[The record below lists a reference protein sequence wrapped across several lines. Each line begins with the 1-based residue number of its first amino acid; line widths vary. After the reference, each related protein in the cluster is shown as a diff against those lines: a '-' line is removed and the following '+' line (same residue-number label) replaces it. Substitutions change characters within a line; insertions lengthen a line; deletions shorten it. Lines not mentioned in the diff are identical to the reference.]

1 MLPFRRKIKNSR
13 TSSKDSSKSSVD
25 VRQVSIG
32 SVGSSI
38 GVRKRSAPP
47 TMSTFQRSQRTNTE
61 KPERENKTK
70 QTPQKRKSLKQLYV
84 SLRHKDWGLLRIK
97 SVGVIFALLWVGL
110 WGRAWQVQVLEGS
123 YLADQASKQHMSSVL
138 VTGKRGTITDRHGQV
153 LARSVESRSVYARP
167 HEIKDVKTTAEVLAK
182 FLNIPVPKLEA
193 QLTKKSKFVWL
204 SRKVDDDTASKIYSA
219 KLSGIGLSK
228 EYNRVYPFKQMAG
241 HVLGFVGVDDQ
252 GLEGVERAFDDEL
265 ASVPARRT
273 VQRDALGR
281 KFFLQEEGQ
290 SEPRGN
296 DIRLTID
303 SQMQFFAE
311 EAIAKAVEKF
321 DATWGG
327 VLVID
332 VENGDIVAWAQ
343 YPFFNPNAYNT
354 YKPSQ
359 YRNRL
364 ATDAIEPGSTLK
376 PFLVAAAIQEG
387 IVNRNTIF
395 DCENGRWK
403 TKTITI
409 RDTAAHKELS
419 VADIIRVS
427 SNIGVAKIGQMLGAK
442 SYYNYLQRLGFGERT
457 VVPVAEHKGI
467 MRNYRFWA
475 EADLLTTSFGQ
486 SISVTGLQM
495 AQAYLTL
502 VNGGTIKPLRLVL
515 DAPANIKPKGE
526 QVFRKD
532 VANTVVKILQS
543 VVEDNGS
550 GKRAQIPG
558 MLVGG
563 KTGTAQKHDKK
574 TGTYGDKRMASFVGF
589 APVNKP
595 RFLTL
600 VMVDE
605 PTKNPYG
612 GVVAAPVFQE
622 VTRMA
627 LMYDGKLPDVVF
639 AEGVTK
645 IKRGASFDAKARKF
659 KMSRAPQP
667 LYALNTIKKMKHST
681 PYNTLPGQLSKA
693 PEVVPNV
700 VGKTVRNAVELFARG
715 GIVPILK
722 GHGQRVISQTPKA
735 GSRWPKDGDNK
746 NSQYVLQL
754 SEI

>member
-1 MLPFRRKIKNSR
+1 MLSFKKKTKNTRDKTKSSKKNSDF
-13 TSSKDSSKSSVD
+13 SLKVN
-25 VRQVSIG
+25 VG
-32 SVGSSI
+32 SVGSSV
-38 GVRKRSAPP
+38 GVRERSAPP
-47 TMSTFQRSQRTNTE
+47 KMSTFQRSQRSNVVVS
-61 KPERENKTK
+61 ERESKNKDK
-70 QTPQKRKSLKQLYV
+70 VQKKRWFKRLY
-84 SLRHKDWGLLRIK
+84 LGFRRKDWGLLRIK
-97 SVGVIFALLWVGL
+97 CVAAFFVIAWVVL

-123 YLADQASKQHMSSVL
+123 YLADQASKQHMSTVL
-138 VTGKRGTITDRHGQV
+138 VSGKRGTITDRHGQV

-167 HEIKDVKTTAEVLAK
+167 HEIKDAKTTAAILAK
-182 FLNIPVPKLEA
+182 LLNLPAGKLEA
-193 QLTKKSKFVWL
+193 QLKRNSKFVWL
-204 SRKVDDDTASKIYSA
+204 ARKVDDNTASKVRVA
-219 KLSGIGLSK
+219 KLNGIGLSK

-252 GLEGVERAFDDEL
+252 GLEGVERAFEDEL
-265 ASVPARRT
+265 ASITTRRT

-281 KFFLQEEGQ
+281 RFFLQEEGQ
-290 SEPRGN
+290 SEPHGN
-296 DIRLTID
+296 NIRLTLD
-303 SQMQFFAE
+303 SQLQFFAE
-311 EAIAKAVEKF
+311 EAIAKAVENY
-321 DATWGG
+321 AASWGG
-327 VLVID
+327 VLVVD
-332 VENGDIVAWAQ
+332 VESGDIVAWAQ

-409 RDTAAHKELS
+409 RDTSVHKNLS
-419 VADIIRVS
+419 VSDIIRVS
-427 SNIGVAKIGQMLGAK
+427 SNIGVAKIGQKLGAK
-442 SYYNYLQRLGFGERT
+442 SYYNYLSKLGFGRRT

-467 MRNYRFWA
+467 MRNYKYWA

-502 VNGGTIKPLRLVL
+502 INGGVVKPLRLVL
-515 DAPANIKPKGE
+515 DRHDLKQKNERI
-526 QVFRKD
+526 FRKD
-532 VANTVVKILQS
+532 VANTVIKILQG
-543 VVEDNGS
+543 VVEDDGS
-550 GKRAQIPG
+550 GKRAKIPG

-563 KTGTAQKHDKK
+563 KTGTAQKHDKE

-589 APVNKP
+589 APADKP

-605 PTKNPYG
+605 PTKNQYG

-622 VTRMA
+622 VTHMA

-639 AEGVTK
+639 GEGVTK
-645 IKRGASFDAKARKF
+645 IKRGASFDANARGF
-659 KMSRAPQP
+659 KLSQAPKP
-667 LYALNTIKKMKHST
+667 MFALKKLNRMVRST

-693 PEVVPNV
+693 PKVVPNV

-715 GIVPILK
+715 GIVPVLK
-722 GHGQRVISQTPKA
+722 GSGQRVISQIPKA
-735 GSRWPKDGDNK
+735 GSVWPKENDGK
-746 NSQYVLQL
+746 KTQYVLQL